1 MEFKALV
8 SSEIDKKFISEVK
21 TRKIEDLPE
30 GKVLI
35 KVNFSSLNYKD
46 ALSANGNKGVSRY
59 YPHTPGI
66 DAAGIVEFSE
76 VDRCQ
81 KGDEVIV
88 TGYDLGMNTSGG
100 FSQFIRVPEEWV
112 VLKPAEISLSESM
125 ALGTAGLTAGLCV
138 RKLLNHGIK
147 PEMGKVFVTGA
158 TGGVGSMAVAIFSK
172 AGYDVVAST
181 GKSEEYEYLK
191 KLGAV
196 RCEGREYCNDEKKR
210 PISRSKWAGGLD
222 TVGGNTLAT
231 LMAGCGKNGS
241 IGVCGLVESPKLET
255 TVYPFLLN
263 GVNLIG
269 VESAETPMETRLII
283 WDKLS
288 TIWKPDNL
296 EDMAI
301 DTTLDQLD
309 GYVVKILA
317 GKTRGRVV
325 VKHQH

>member
-46 ALSANGNKGVSRY
+46 ALSANGNKGVSRN

-76 VDRCQ
+76 VDRFK

-158 TGGVGSMAVAIFSK
+158 TGGVGIVAMMLLSK
-172 AGYDVVAST
+172 LGFEVTAITGKMDSKELLMEYGASEVASRQDFDQKLLSPLQ
-181 GKSEEYEYLK
+181 KS
-191 KLGAV
+191 
-196 RCEGREYCNDEKKR
+196 
-210 PISRSKWAGGLD
+210 IF
-222 TVGGNTLAT
+222 VGGVDAVGGDVLSNLLCSTSQRAAIACCGMVNGTDLNT
-231 LMAGCGKNGS
+231 S
-241 IGVCGLVESPKLET
+241 IFPFILRGVSLH
-255 TVYPFLLN
+255 
-263 GVNLIG
+263 GVD
-269 VESAETPMETRLII
+269 SAETELSIKEEV
-283 WDKLS
+283 WSNFSNDWKL
-288 TIWKPDNL
+288 NEL
-296 EDMAI
+296 ENNIKEIGLSDLPKEI
-301 DTTLDQLD
+301 DTILKGQQI
-309 GYVVKILA
+309 GRIRIKI
-317 GKTRGRVV
+317 
-325 VKHQH
+325 

>member
-30 GKVLI
+30 GKGLI

-76 VDRCQ
+76 VDRYQ

-158 TGGVGSMAVAIFSK
+158 TGGVGIVAMMLLSK
-172 AGYDVVAST
+172 LGFEVTAITGKMDSKELLMEYGASEVASRQDFDQKLLSPLQ
-181 GKSEEYEYLK
+181 KS
-191 KLGAV
+191 
-196 RCEGREYCNDEKKR
+196 
-210 PISRSKWAGGLD
+210 IF
-222 TVGGNTLAT
+222 VGGVDAVGGDVLSNLLCSTSQRAAIACCGMVNGADLNTSVFPFILRGVT
-231 LMAGCGKNGS
+231 LY
-241 IGVCGLVESPKLET
+241 GVD
-255 TVYPFLLN
+255 
-263 GVNLIG
+263 
-269 VESAETPMETRLII
+269 SAETELSIKEEV
-283 WDKLS
+283 WNNFSNDWKL
-288 TIWKPDNL
+288 NEL
-296 EDMAI
+296 ENNIKEIGLSDLPKEI
-301 DTTLDQLD
+301 DTILKGQQI
-309 GYVVKILA
+309 GRIRVKI
-317 GKTRGRVV
+317 
-325 VKHQH
+325 

>member
-46 ALSANGNKGVSRY
+46 ALSANGNKGVSRN

-76 VDRCQ
+76 VDRYQ

-158 TGGVGSMAVAIFSK
+158 TGGVGIVAMMLLSK
-172 AGYDVVAST
+172 LGFEVTAITGKMDSKELLMEYGASEVASRQDFDQKLLSPLQ
-181 GKSEEYEYLK
+181 KS
-191 KLGAV
+191 
-196 RCEGREYCNDEKKR
+196 
-210 PISRSKWAGGLD
+210 IF
-222 TVGGNTLAT
+222 VGGVDAVGGDVLSNLLCSTSQRAAIACCGMVNGADLNTSVFPFILRGVT
-231 LMAGCGKNGS
+231 LY
-241 IGVCGLVESPKLET
+241 GVD
-255 TVYPFLLN
+255 
-263 GVNLIG
+263 
-269 VESAETPMETRLII
+269 SAETELSIKEEV
-283 WDKLS
+283 WNNFSNDWKL
-288 TIWKPDNL
+288 NEL
-296 EDMAI
+296 ENNIKEIGLSDLPKEI
-301 DTTLDQLD
+301 DTILKGQQI
-309 GYVVKILA
+309 GRIRVKI
-317 GKTRGRVV
+317 
-325 VKHQH
+325 

>member
-46 ALSANGNKGVSRY
+46 ALSANGNKGVSRN

-76 VDRCQ
+76 VDRFK

-158 TGGVGSMAVAIFSK
+158 TGGVGIVAMMLLSK
-172 AGYDVVAST
+172 LGFEVTAITGKMDSKELLMEYGASEVASRQDFDQKLLSPLQ
-181 GKSEEYEYLK
+181 KS
-191 KLGAV
+191 
-196 RCEGREYCNDEKKR
+196 
-210 PISRSKWAGGLD
+210 IF
-222 TVGGNTLAT
+222 VGGVDAVGGDVLSNLLCSTSQRAAIACCGMVNGTDLNTSIFPFILRGVT
-231 LMAGCGKNGS
+231 LY
-241 IGVCGLVESPKLET
+241 GVD
-255 TVYPFLLN
+255 
-263 GVNLIG
+263 
-269 VESAETPMETRLII
+269 SAETELSIKEEV
-283 WDKLS
+283 WSNFSNDWKL
-288 TIWKPDNL
+288 NEL
-296 EDMAI
+296 ENNIKEVGLSDLPKEI
-301 DTTLDQLD
+301 DTILKGQQI
-309 GYVVKILA
+309 GRIRIKI
-317 GKTRGRVV
+317 
-325 VKHQH
+325 

>member
-46 ALSANGNKGVSRY
+46 ALSANGNKGVSRN

-76 VDRCQ
+76 VDRFK

-158 TGGVGSMAVAIFSK
+158 TGGVGIVAMMLLSK
-172 AGYDVVAST
+172 LGFEVTAITGKMDSKELLMEYGASEVASRQDFDQKLLSPLQ
-181 GKSEEYEYLK
+181 KS
-191 KLGAV
+191 
-196 RCEGREYCNDEKKR
+196 
-210 PISRSKWAGGLD
+210 IF
-222 TVGGNTLAT
+222 VGGVDAVGGDVLSNLLCSTSQRAAIACCGMVNGTDLNTSIFPFILRGVT
-231 LMAGCGKNGS
+231 LY
-241 IGVCGLVESPKLET
+241 GVD
-255 TVYPFLLN
+255 
-263 GVNLIG
+263 
-269 VESAETPMETRLII
+269 SAETELSIKEEV
-283 WDKLS
+283 WSNFSNDWKL
-288 TIWKPDNL
+288 NEL
-296 EDMAI
+296 ENNIKEVGLSDLPKEI
-301 DTTLDQLD
+301 DTILKGQQI
-309 GYVVKILA
+309 GRIRVKI
-317 GKTRGRVV
+317 
-325 VKHQH
+325 

>member
-46 ALSANGNKGVSRY
+46 ALSANGNKGVSRN

-76 VDRCQ
+76 VDRFK

-158 TGGVGSMAVAIFSK
+158 TGGVGIVAMMLLSK
-172 AGYDVVAST
+172 LGFQVTAITGKMDSKELLMEYGASEVASRQDFDQKLLSPLQ
-181 GKSEEYEYLK
+181 KS
-191 KLGAV
+191 
-196 RCEGREYCNDEKKR
+196 
-210 PISRSKWAGGLD
+210 IF
-222 TVGGNTLAT
+222 VGGVDAVGGDVLSNLLCSTSQRAAIACCGMVNGTDLNTSIFPFILRGVT
-231 LMAGCGKNGS
+231 LY
-241 IGVCGLVESPKLET
+241 GVD
-255 TVYPFLLN
+255 
-263 GVNLIG
+263 
-269 VESAETPMETRLII
+269 SAETELSIKEEV
-283 WDKLS
+283 WSNFSNDWKL
-288 TIWKPDNL
+288 NEL
-296 EDMAI
+296 ENNIKEIGLSDLPKEI
-301 DTTLDQLD
+301 DTILKGQQI
-309 GYVVKILA
+309 GRIRVKI
-317 GKTRGRVV
+317 
-325 VKHQH
+325 

>member
-1 MEFKALV
+1 MEFRALV

-46 ALSANGNKGVSRY
+46 ALSASGNKGVSRNF
-59 YPHTPGI
+59 PHTPGI
-66 DAAGIVEFSE
+66 DAAGIIEFSE
-76 VDRCQ
+76 VDRYK

-158 TGGVGSMAVAIFSK
+158 TGGVGIVAMMLLSK
-172 AGYDVVAST
+172 LGFEVTAITGKMDSKELLMEYGASEVASRQDFDQKLLSPLQ
-181 GKSEEYEYLK
+181 KS
-191 KLGAV
+191 
-196 RCEGREYCNDEKKR
+196 
-210 PISRSKWAGGLD
+210 IF
-222 TVGGNTLAT
+222 VGGVDAVGGDVLSNLLCSTSQRAAIACCGMVNGTDLNTSVFPFILRGVT
-231 LMAGCGKNGS
+231 LY
-241 IGVCGLVESPKLET
+241 GVD
-255 TVYPFLLN
+255 
-263 GVNLIG
+263 
-269 VESAETPMETRLII
+269 SAETELSIKEEV
-283 WDKLS
+283 WKNFSNDWKL
-288 TIWKPDNL
+288 NEL
-296 EDMAI
+296 ENNIKEIGLSDLPKEI
-301 DTTLDQLD
+301 DTILKGQQI
-309 GYVVKILA
+309 GRIRVKI
-317 GKTRGRVV
+317 
-325 VKHQH
+325 

>member
-46 ALSANGNKGVSRY
+46 ALSANGNKGVSRN

-76 VDRCQ
+76 VDRFK

-158 TGGVGSMAVAIFSK
+158 TGGVGIVAMMLLSK
-172 AGYDVVAST
+172 LGFEVTAITGKMDSKELLMEYGASEVASRQDFDQKLLSPLQ
-181 GKSEEYEYLK
+181 KS
-191 KLGAV
+191 
-196 RCEGREYCNDEKKR
+196 
-210 PISRSKWAGGLD
+210 IF
-222 TVGGNTLAT
+222 VGGVDAVGGDVLSNLLCSTSQRAAIACCGMVNGTDLNTSIFPFILRGVT
-231 LMAGCGKNGS
+231 LY
-241 IGVCGLVESPKLET
+241 GVD
-255 TVYPFLLN
+255 
-263 GVNLIG
+263 
-269 VESAETPMETRLII
+269 SAETELSIKEEV
-283 WDKLS
+283 WNNFSNDWKL
-288 TIWKPDNL
+288 NEL
-296 EDMAI
+296 ENNIKEIGLSDLPKEI
-301 DTTLDQLD
+301 DTILKGQQI
-309 GYVVKILA
+309 GRIRVKI
-317 GKTRGRVV
+317 
-325 VKHQH
+325 

>member
-46 ALSANGNKGVSRY
+46 ALSASGNKGVSRNF
-59 YPHTPGI
+59 PHTPGI

-76 VDRCQ
+76 VDRYK

-158 TGGVGSMAVAIFSK
+158 TGGVGIVAMMLLSK
-172 AGYDVVAST
+172 LGFEVTAITGKMDSKELLMEYGASEVASRQDFDQKLLSPLQ
-181 GKSEEYEYLK
+181 KS
-191 KLGAV
+191 
-196 RCEGREYCNDEKKR
+196 
-210 PISRSKWAGGLD
+210 IF
-222 TVGGNTLAT
+222 VGGVDAVGGDVLSNLLCSTSQRAAIACCGMVNGTDLNTSIFPFILRGVT
-231 LMAGCGKNGS
+231 LY
-241 IGVCGLVESPKLET
+241 GVD
-255 TVYPFLLN
+255 
-263 GVNLIG
+263 
-269 VESAETPMETRLII
+269 SAETELSIKEEV
-283 WDKLS
+283 WSNFSNDWKL
-288 TIWKPDNL
+288 NEL
-296 EDMAI
+296 ENNIKEIGLSDLPKEI
-301 DTTLDQLD
+301 DTILKGQQI
-309 GYVVKILA
+309 GRIRVKI
-317 GKTRGRVV
+317 
-325 VKHQH
+325 

>member
-46 ALSANGNKGVSRY
+46 ALSANGNKGVSIN

-76 VDRCQ
+76 VDRYQ

-158 TGGVGSMAVAIFSK
+158 TGGVGIVAMMLLSK
-172 AGYDVVAST
+172 LGFEVTAITGKMDSKELLMEYGASEVASRQDFDQKLLSPLQ
-181 GKSEEYEYLK
+181 KS
-191 KLGAV
+191 
-196 RCEGREYCNDEKKR
+196 
-210 PISRSKWAGGLD
+210 IF
-222 TVGGNTLAT
+222 VGGVDAVGGDVLSNLLCSTSQRAAIACCGMVNGADLNTSVFPFILRGVT
-231 LMAGCGKNGS
+231 LY
-241 IGVCGLVESPKLET
+241 GVD
-255 TVYPFLLN
+255 
-263 GVNLIG
+263 
-269 VESAETPMETRLII
+269 SAETELSIKEEV
-283 WDKLS
+283 WNNFSNDWKL
-288 TIWKPDNL
+288 NEL
-296 EDMAI
+296 ENNIKEIGLSDLPKEI
-301 DTTLDQLD
+301 DTILKGQQI
-309 GYVVKILA
+309 GRIRVKI
-317 GKTRGRVV
+317 
-325 VKHQH
+325 

>member
-46 ALSANGNKGVSRY
+46 ALSANGNKGVSRN

-76 VDRCQ
+76 VDRFK

-158 TGGVGSMAVAIFSK
+158 TGGVGIVAMMLLSK
-172 AGYDVVAST
+172 LGFEVTAITGKMDSKELLMEYGASEVASRQDFDQKLLSPLQ
-181 GKSEEYEYLK
+181 KS
-191 KLGAV
+191 
-196 RCEGREYCNDEKKR
+196 
-210 PISRSKWAGGLD
+210 IF
-222 TVGGNTLAT
+222 VGGVDAVGGDVLSNLLCSTSQRAAIACCGMVNGTDLNTSIFPFILRGVT
-231 LMAGCGKNGS
+231 LY
-241 IGVCGLVESPKLET
+241 GVD
-255 TVYPFLLN
+255 
-263 GVNLIG
+263 
-269 VESAETPMETRLII
+269 SAETELSIKEEV
-283 WDKLS
+283 WSNFSNDWKL
-288 TIWKPDNL
+288 NEL
-296 EDMAI
+296 ENNIKEIGLSDLPKEI
-301 DTTLDQLD
+301 DTILKGQQI
-309 GYVVKILA
+309 GRIRVKI
-317 GKTRGRVV
+317 
-325 VKHQH
+325 

>member
-46 ALSANGNKGVSRY
+46 ALSANGNKGVSRN

-76 VDRCQ
+76 VERYK

-158 TGGVGSMAVAIFSK
+158 TGGVGIVAMMLLSK
-172 AGYDVVAST
+172 LGFEVTAITGKMDSKELLMEYGASEVASRQDFDQKLLSPLQ
-181 GKSEEYEYLK
+181 KS
-191 KLGAV
+191 
-196 RCEGREYCNDEKKR
+196 
-210 PISRSKWAGGLD
+210 IF
-222 TVGGNTLAT
+222 VGGVDAVGGDVLSNLLCSTSQRAAIACCGMVNGADLNTSVFPFILRGVT
-231 LMAGCGKNGS
+231 LY
-241 IGVCGLVESPKLET
+241 GVD
-255 TVYPFLLN
+255 
-263 GVNLIG
+263 
-269 VESAETPMETRLII
+269 SAETELSIKEEV
-283 WDKLS
+283 WNNFSNDWKL
-288 TIWKPDNL
+288 NEL
-296 EDMAI
+296 ENNIKEIGLSDLPKEI
-301 DTTLDQLD
+301 DTILKGQQI
-309 GYVVKILA
+309 GRIRVKI
-317 GKTRGRVV
+317 
-325 VKHQH
+325 

>member
-46 ALSANGNKGVSRY
+46 ALSANGNKGVSRN

-76 VDRCQ
+76 VDRYK

-158 TGGVGSMAVAIFSK
+158 TGGVGIVAMMLLSK
-172 AGYDVVAST
+172 LGFEVTAITGKMDSKELLMEYGASEVASRQDFDQKLLSPLQ
-181 GKSEEYEYLK
+181 KS
-191 KLGAV
+191 
-196 RCEGREYCNDEKKR
+196 
-210 PISRSKWAGGLD
+210 IF
-222 TVGGNTLAT
+222 VGGVDAVGGDVLSNLLCSTSQRAAIACCGMVNGTDLNTSVFPFILRGVT
-231 LMAGCGKNGS
+231 LY
-241 IGVCGLVESPKLET
+241 GVD
-255 TVYPFLLN
+255 
-263 GVNLIG
+263 
-269 VESAETPMETRLII
+269 SAETELSIKEEV
-283 WDKLS
+283 WSNFSNDWKL
-288 TIWKPDNL
+288 NEL
-296 EDMAI
+296 ENNIKEIGLSDLPKEI
-301 DTTLDQLD
+301 DTILKGQQI
-309 GYVVKILA
+309 GRIRVKI
-317 GKTRGRVV
+317 
-325 VKHQH
+325 

>member
-46 ALSANGNKGVSRY
+46 ALSANGNKGVSRN

-76 VDRCQ
+76 VDKYK

-158 TGGVGSMAVAIFSK
+158 TGGVGIVAMMLLSK
-172 AGYDVVAST
+172 LGFEVTAITGKMDSKELLMEYGASEVASRQDFDQKLLSPLQ
-181 GKSEEYEYLK
+181 KS
-191 KLGAV
+191 
-196 RCEGREYCNDEKKR
+196 
-210 PISRSKWAGGLD
+210 IF
-222 TVGGNTLAT
+222 VGGVDAVGGDVLSNLLCSTSQRAAIACCGMVNGTDLNTSVFPFILRGVT
-231 LMAGCGKNGS
+231 LY
-241 IGVCGLVESPKLET
+241 GVD
-255 TVYPFLLN
+255 
-263 GVNLIG
+263 
-269 VESAETPMETRLII
+269 SAETELSIKEEV
-283 WDKLS
+283 WKNFSNDWKL
-288 TIWKPDNL
+288 NEL
-296 EDMAI
+296 ENNIKEIGLSDLPKEI
-301 DTTLDQLD
+301 DTILKGQQI
-309 GYVVKILA
+309 GRIRVKI
-317 GKTRGRVV
+317 
-325 VKHQH
+325 

>member
-30 GKVLI
+30 WKVLI

-46 ALSANGNKGVSRY
+46 ALSANGNKGVSRN

-76 VDRCQ
+76 VDRYQ

-158 TGGVGSMAVAIFSK
+158 TGGVGIVAMMLLSK
-172 AGYDVVAST
+172 LGFEVTAITGKMDSKELLMEYGASEVASRQDFDQKLLSPLQ
-181 GKSEEYEYLK
+181 KS
-191 KLGAV
+191 
-196 RCEGREYCNDEKKR
+196 
-210 PISRSKWAGGLD
+210 IF
-222 TVGGNTLAT
+222 VGGVDAVGGDVLSNLLCSTSQRAAIACCGMVNGADLNTSVFPFILRGVT
-231 LMAGCGKNGS
+231 LY
-241 IGVCGLVESPKLET
+241 GVD
-255 TVYPFLLN
+255 
-263 GVNLIG
+263 
-269 VESAETPMETRLII
+269 SAETELSIKEEV
-283 WDKLS
+283 WNNFSNDWKL
-288 TIWKPDNL
+288 NEL
-296 EDMAI
+296 ENNIKEIGLSDLPKEI
-301 DTTLDQLD
+301 DTILKGQQI
-309 GYVVKILA
+309 GRIRVKI
-317 GKTRGRVV
+317 
-325 VKHQH
+325 

>member
-1 MEFKALV
+1 MEFRALV

-46 ALSANGNKGVSRY
+46 ALSASGNKGVSRNF
-59 YPHTPGI
+59 PHTPGI

-76 VDRCQ
+76 VDRYK

-158 TGGVGSMAVAIFSK
+158 TGGVGIVAMMLLSK
-172 AGYDVVAST
+172 LGFEVTAITGKMDSKELLMEYGASEVASRQDFDQKLLSPLQ
-181 GKSEEYEYLK
+181 KS
-191 KLGAV
+191 
-196 RCEGREYCNDEKKR
+196 
-210 PISRSKWAGGLD
+210 IF
-222 TVGGNTLAT
+222 VGGVDAVGGDVLSNLLCSTSQRAAIACCGMVNGTDLNTSVFPFILRGVT
-231 LMAGCGKNGS
+231 LY
-241 IGVCGLVESPKLET
+241 GVD
-255 TVYPFLLN
+255 
-263 GVNLIG
+263 
-269 VESAETPMETRLII
+269 SAETELSIKEEV
-283 WDKLS
+283 WKNFSNDWKL
-288 TIWKPDNL
+288 NEL
-296 EDMAI
+296 ENNIKEIGLSDLPKEI
-301 DTTLDQLD
+301 DTILKGQQI
-309 GYVVKILA
+309 GRIRVKI
-317 GKTRGRVV
+317 
-325 VKHQH
+325 

>member
-76 VDRCQ
+76 VDRDQ

-158 TGGVGSMAVAIFSK
+158 TGGVGIVAMMLLSK
-172 AGYDVVAST
+172 LGFEVTAITGKMDSKELLMEYGASEVASRQDFDQKLLSPLQ
-181 GKSEEYEYLK
+181 KS
-191 KLGAV
+191 
-196 RCEGREYCNDEKKR
+196 
-210 PISRSKWAGGLD
+210 IF
-222 TVGGNTLAT
+222 VGGVDAVGGDVLSNLLCSTSQRAAIACCGMVNGADLNTSVFPFILRGVT
-231 LMAGCGKNGS
+231 LY
-241 IGVCGLVESPKLET
+241 GVD
-255 TVYPFLLN
+255 
-263 GVNLIG
+263 
-269 VESAETPMETRLII
+269 SAETELSIKEEV
-283 WDKLS
+283 WNNFSNDWKL
-288 TIWKPDNL
+288 NEL
-296 EDMAI
+296 ENNIKEIGLSDLPKEI
-301 DTTLDQLD
+301 DTILKGQQI
-309 GYVVKILA
+309 GRIRVKI
-317 GKTRGRVV
+317 
-325 VKHQH
+325 

>member
-46 ALSANGNKGVSRY
+46 ALSANGNKGVSRN

-76 VDRCQ
+76 VDRYK

-158 TGGVGSMAVAIFSK
+158 TGGVGIVAMMLLSK
-172 AGYDVVAST
+172 LGFEVTAITGKMDSKELLMEYGASEVASRQDFDQKLLSPLQ
-181 GKSEEYEYLK
+181 KS
-191 KLGAV
+191 
-196 RCEGREYCNDEKKR
+196 
-210 PISRSKWAGGLD
+210 IF
-222 TVGGNTLAT
+222 VGGVDAVGGDVLSNLLCSTSQRAAIACCGMVNGTDLNTSIFPFILRGVT
-231 LMAGCGKNGS
+231 LY
-241 IGVCGLVESPKLET
+241 GVD
-255 TVYPFLLN
+255 
-263 GVNLIG
+263 
-269 VESAETPMETRLII
+269 SAETELSIKEEV
-283 WDKLS
+283 WSNFSNDWKL
-288 TIWKPDNL
+288 NEL
-296 EDMAI
+296 ENNIKEIGLSDLPKEI
-301 DTTLDQLD
+301 DTILKGQQI
-309 GYVVKILA
+309 GRIRVKI
-317 GKTRGRVV
+317 
-325 VKHQH
+325 